1 MSENLTIMDADTLL
15 STPMQRASFIIDGFL
30 PDVLYLCLEDSFQRI
45 QDRLYRLTE
54 SAPDNLYFAVTSG
67 QIGNG
72 LQKQIHHHLKEYP
85 ATRLIIID
93 TLQKVRNTENGNKGM
108 YAADYDDITAL
119 KRIADRYCIAIVIV
133 HHLRKQKDI
142 SDPLNQISG
151 TTGITGAVDSA
162 YVISKGNRFDDT
174 ALMTASGRDIEHQQ
188 LILKF
193 DDCVWQLIERK
204 DQEKLREEEIPPV
217 LFRIVRFIKDEKI
230 WQGTATQLL
239 TALGDTQTS
248 PVILTRL
255 ITRHYYEVFV
265 PEGIEYKSSR
275 TSDSRLIHL
284 RVNDENDTNDRNS
297 FI

>member
-162 YVISKGNRFDDT
+162 YVITKGNRFDDT

>member
-1 MSENLTIMDADTLL
+1 
-15 STPMQRASFIIDGFL
+15 
-30 PDVLYLCLEDSFQRI
+30 
-45 QDRLYRLTE
+45 
-54 SAPDNLYFAVTSG
+54 
-67 QIGNG
+67 
-72 LQKQIHHHLKEYP
+72 
-85 ATRLIIID
+85 
-93 TLQKVRNTENGNKGM
+93 M

-142 SDPLNQISG
+142 SDPFNQISG

-162 YVISKGNRFDDT
+162 YVITKNNRFDDT

-204 DQEKLREEEIPPV
+204 DQEKLRKEEIPPV

>member
-1 MSENLTIMDADTLL
+1 MSENLMIMDADTLL

-142 SDPLNQISG
+142 SDPFNQISG
-151 TTGITGAVDSA
+151 TTGIIGAVDSA
-162 YVISKGNRFDDT
+162 YVITKGNRFDDT

>member
-54 SAPDNLYFAVTSG
+54 SAPDNLYFAVTSS

-162 YVISKGNRFDDT
+162 YVITKGNRFDDT

-248 PVILTRL
+248 PIILTRL

>member
-142 SDPLNQISG
+142 SDPFNQISG
-151 TTGITGAVDSA
+151 TTGIIGAVDSA
-162 YVISKGNRFDDT
+162 YVITKGNRFDDT

>member
-1 MSENLTIMDADTLL
+1 
-15 STPMQRASFIIDGFL
+15 
-30 PDVLYLCLEDSFQRI
+30 
-45 QDRLYRLTE
+45 
-54 SAPDNLYFAVTSG
+54 
-67 QIGNG
+67 
-72 LQKQIHHHLKEYP
+72 
-85 ATRLIIID
+85 
-93 TLQKVRNTENGNKGM
+93 M

-133 HHLRKQKDI
+133 HHLRKEKDI
-142 SDPLNQISG
+142 SDPFNQISG

-162 YVISKGNRFDDT
+162 YVITKGNRFDDT
-174 ALMTASGRDIEHQQ
+174 ALMTASGRDIEHRQ

-204 DQEKLREEEIPPV
+204 DQENLREEEIPLV
-217 LFRIVRFIKDEKI
+217 LFRIVRFIKDEKV
-230 WQGTATQLL
+230 WQGTATRLL

-275 TSDSRLIHL
+275 TSDNRLIHL

>member
-108 YAADYDDITAL
+108 YADDYDDITAL

-162 YVISKGNRFDDT
+162 YVITKGNRFDDT

-204 DQEKLREEEIPPV
+204 DHEKLREEEIPPV

-265 PEGIEYKSSR
+265 PEDIEYKSSR
-275 TSDSRLIHL
+275 TSDSILIHL